1 MSDLKLG
8 VNIDHVATIRQAR
21 YRLEK
26 QAEPDVLFC
35 ANEAIRGGADSI
47 TAHLREDRR
56 HIQDHDILILKENL
70 NVPLNLEMANVQEI
84 VDFAIEIQPKFV
96 CLVPEKRK
104 ELTTEGG
111 INAVSHEA
119 DLAKTI
125 KKLKD
130 AGILVSLFIDPNLD
144 QIRSS
149 VNCGANM
156 VELHTGTYANAI
168 NDETINVELK
178 RLVLASEMAHEKG
191 IQVNA
196 GHGITTSNLEDLL
209 VVPNLSE
216 LNVGHHLIARSLQF
230 GLRDTVSKF
239 KEQMQR
245 YAQKYVHN

>member
-8 VNIDHVATIRQAR
+8 VNIDHVATIREAR

-26 QAEPDVLFC
+26 QAEPNVLFC

-56 HIQDHDILILKENL
+56 HIQDHDIVTLKENL

-84 VDFAIEIQPKFV
+84 VDFAIEIKPKFI
-96 CLVPEKRK
+96 CLVPEKRN

-111 INAVSHEA
+111 INAVSHEK

-125 KKLKD
+125 KRLKD
-130 AGILVSLFIDPNLD
+130 EGIMVSLFIDPDLD

-156 VELHTGTYANAI
+156 VELHTGTYANALNNEAMDI
-168 NDETINVELK
+168 EIQ
-178 RLVLASEMAHEKG
+178 RLVLASEMAHEEG
-191 IQVNA
+191 LQVNA
-196 GHGITTSNLEDLL
+196 GHGITSANLEGLFE
-209 VVPNLSE
+209 VPFLSE
-216 LNVGHHLIARSLQF
+216 LNVGHHLIARALAI

-239 KEQMQR
+239 KEQMLK
-245 YAQKYVHN
+245 YANN

>member
-56 HIQDHDILILKENL
+56 HIQDHDIVTLKENL

-84 VDFAIEIQPKFV
+84 VDFAIEIKPKFI
-96 CLVPEKRK
+96 CLVPEKRI

-111 INAVSHEA
+111 INAVLNEG
-119 DLAKTI
+119 DLTKTI
-125 KKLKD
+125 RKLKD
-130 AGILVSLFIDPNLD
+130 AGIMVSLFVDPDLD

-156 VELHTGTYANAI
+156 VELHTGNYANAVK
-168 NDETINVELK
+168 DEAIDIELQ
-178 RLVLASEMAHEKG
+178 RLVLASEAAHAEG
-191 IQVNA
+191 LQVNA
-196 GHGITTSNLEDLL
+196 GHGITASNLEGLF
-209 VVPNLSE
+209 VVPFLSE
-216 LNVGHHLIARSLQF
+216 LNVGHHLIARAIQF
-230 GLRDTVSKF
+230 GLRETVSKF
-239 KEQMQR
+239 KEKMLR
-245 YAQKYVHN
+245 YDNN

>member
-35 ANEAIRGGADSI
+35 ANEAILGGADSI

-56 HIQDHDILILKENL
+56 HIQDHDIVTLKENL

-84 VDFAIEIQPKFV
+84 VDFAIEIKPKFI
-96 CLVPEKRK
+96 CLVPEKRI

-111 INAVSHEA
+111 INAVLNEG
-119 DLAKTI
+119 DLTKTI
-125 KKLKD
+125 RKLKD
-130 AGILVSLFIDPNLD
+130 AGIMVSLFVDPDLD

-156 VELHTGTYANAI
+156 VELHTGNYANAV
-168 NDETINVELK
+168 NDEAIDIELQ
-178 RLVLASEMAHEKG
+178 RLVLASEAAHAEG
-191 IQVNA
+191 LQVNA
-196 GHGITTSNLEDLL
+196 GHGITASNLEGLF
-209 VVPNLSE
+209 VVPFLSE
-216 LNVGHHLIARSLQF
+216 LNVGHHLIARAIQF
-230 GLRDTVSKF
+230 GLRETVSKF
-239 KEQMQR
+239 KEKMLR
-245 YAQKYVHN
+245 YDNN

>member
-56 HIQDHDILILKENL
+56 HIQDHDIVTFKENL

-84 VDFAIEIQPKFV
+84 VDFAIEIKPKFI
-96 CLVPEKRK
+96 CLVPEKRI

-111 INAVSHEA
+111 INAVLNEG
-119 DLAKTI
+119 DLTKTI
-125 KKLKD
+125 RKLKD
-130 AGILVSLFIDPNLD
+130 AGIMVSLFVDPDLD

-156 VELHTGTYANAI
+156 VELHTGNYANAV
-168 NDETINVELK
+168 NDEAIDIELQ
-178 RLVLASEMAHEKG
+178 RLVLASEAAHAEG
-191 IQVNA
+191 LQVNA
-196 GHGITTSNLEDLL
+196 GHGITASNLEGLF
-209 VVPNLSE
+209 VVPFLSE
-216 LNVGHHLIARSLQF
+216 LNVGHHLIASAIQF
-230 GLRDTVSKF
+230 GLRETVSKF
-239 KEQMQR
+239 KEKMLR
-245 YAQKYVHN
+245 YDNN

>member
-1 MSDLKLG
+1 MSNLKLG

-56 HIQDHDILILKENL
+56 HIQDHDIVTLKENL

-84 VDFAIEIQPKFV
+84 VDFAIEIKPKFI
-96 CLVPEKRK
+96 CLVPEKRI

-111 INAVSHEA
+111 INAVLNEG
-119 DLAKTI
+119 DLTKTI
-125 KKLKD
+125 RKLKD
-130 AGILVSLFIDPNLD
+130 AGIMVSLFVDPDLD

-156 VELHTGTYANAI
+156 VELHTGNYANAV
-168 NDETINVELK
+168 NDEAIDIELQ
-178 RLVLASEMAHEKG
+178 RLVLASEAAHAEG
-191 IQVNA
+191 LQVNA
-196 GHGITTSNLEDLL
+196 GHGITASNLEGLF
-209 VVPNLSE
+209 VVPFLSE
-216 LNVGHHLIARSLQF
+216 LNVGHHLIARAIQF
-230 GLRDTVSKF
+230 GLRETVSKF
-239 KEQMQR
+239 KEKMLR
-245 YAQKYVHN
+245 YDNN

>member
-56 HIQDHDILILKENL
+56 HIQDHDIVTLKENL

-84 VDFAIEIQPKFV
+84 VDFAIEIKPKFI
-96 CLVPEKRK
+96 CLVPEKRI

-111 INAVSHEA
+111 INAVLNEG
-119 DLAKTI
+119 DLTKTI
-125 KKLKD
+125 RKLKD
-130 AGILVSLFIDPNLD
+130 AGIMVSLFVDPDLD

-156 VELHTGTYANAI
+156 VELHTGNYANAV
-168 NDETINVELK
+168 NDEAIDIELQ
-178 RLVLASEMAHEKG
+178 RLVLASEAAHAAG
-191 IQVNA
+191 LQVNA
-196 GHGITTSNLEDLL
+196 GHGITASNLEGLF
-209 VVPNLSE
+209 VVPFLSE
-216 LNVGHHLIARSLQF
+216 LNVGHHLIARAIQF
-230 GLRDTVSKF
+230 GLRETVSKF
-239 KEQMQR
+239 KEKMLR
-245 YAQKYVHN
+245 YDNN

>member
-1 MSDLKLG
+1 MSNLKLG

-56 HIQDHDILILKENL
+56 HIQDHDIVTLKENL

-84 VDFAIEIQPKFV
+84 VDFAIEIKPKFI
-96 CLVPEKRK
+96 CLVPEKRI

-111 INAVSHEA
+111 INAVLNEG
-119 DLAKTI
+119 DLTKTI
-125 KKLKD
+125 RKLKD
-130 AGILVSLFIDPNLD
+130 AGIMVSLFVDPDLD

-156 VELHTGTYANAI
+156 VELHTGNYANAV
-168 NDETINVELK
+168 NDEAFDIELQ
-178 RLVLASEMAHEKG
+178 RLVLASEAAHAEG
-191 IQVNA
+191 LQVNA
-196 GHGITTSNLEDLL
+196 GHGITASNLEGLF
-209 VVPNLSE
+209 VVPFLSE
-216 LNVGHHLIARSLQF
+216 LNVGHHLIARAIQF
-230 GLRDTVSKF
+230 GLRETVSKF
-239 KEQMQR
+239 KEKMLR
-245 YAQKYVHN
+245 YDNN

>member
-8 VNIDHVATIRQAR
+8 VNIDHVATIREAR

-26 QAEPDVLFC
+26 QAEPNVLFC

-56 HIQDHDILILKENL
+56 HIQDHDIVTLKENL

-84 VDFAIEIQPKFV
+84 VDFAIEIKPKFI
-96 CLVPEKRK
+96 CLVPEKRN

-111 INAVSHEA
+111 INAVSHEK

-125 KKLKD
+125 KRLKD
-130 AGILVSLFIDPNLD
+130 EGIMVSLFIDPDLD

-156 VELHTGTYANAI
+156 VELHTGTYANALNNEAMDI
-168 NDETINVELK
+168 EIQ
-178 RLVLASEMAHEKG
+178 RLVLASEMAHEEG
-191 IQVNA
+191 LQVNA
-196 GHGITTSNLEDLL
+196 GHGITSANLEGLFE
-209 VVPNLSE
+209 VPFLSE
-216 LNVGHHLIARSLQF
+216 LNVGHHLIARALEF
-230 GLRDTVSKF
+230 GLRKTVSKF
-239 KEQMQR
+239 KEQMLK
-245 YAQKYVHN
+245 YANN

>member
-8 VNIDHVATIRQAR
+8 VNIDHVATIREAR

-26 QAEPDVLFC
+26 QAEPNVLFC

-56 HIQDHDILILKENL
+56 HIQDHDIVTLKENL

-84 VDFAIEIQPKFV
+84 VDFAIEIKPKFI
-96 CLVPEKRK
+96 CLVPEKRN

-111 INAVSHEA
+111 INAVSHEK

-125 KKLKD
+125 KRLKD
-130 AGILVSLFIDPNLD
+130 EGIMVSLFIDPDLD

-156 VELHTGTYANAI
+156 VELHTGTYANALNNEAMDI
-168 NDETINVELK
+168 EIQ
-178 RLVLASEMAHEKG
+178 RLVLASEMAHEEG
-191 IQVNA
+191 LQVNA
-196 GHGITTSNLEDLL
+196 GHGITSANLEGLFE
-209 VVPNLSE
+209 VPFLSE
-216 LNVGHHLIARSLQF
+216 LNVGHHLIARALVI
-230 GLRDTVSKF
+230 GLRETVLKF
-239 KEQMQR
+239 KEKMLK
-245 YAQKYVHN
+245 YANN

>member
-8 VNIDHVATIRQAR
+8 VNIDHVATIREAR

-26 QAEPDVLFC
+26 QAEPNVLFC

-56 HIQDHDILILKENL
+56 HIQDHDIVTLKENL

-84 VDFAIEIQPKFV
+84 VDFAIEIKPKFI
-96 CLVPEKRK
+96 CLVPEKRN

-111 INAVSHEA
+111 INAVSHEK

-125 KKLKD
+125 KRLKD
-130 AGILVSLFIDPNLD
+130 EGIMVSLFIDPDLD

-156 VELHTGTYANAI
+156 VELHTGTYANALNNEAMDNEI
-168 NDETINVELK
+168 Q
-178 RLVLASEMAHEKG
+178 RLVLASEMAHEEG
-191 IQVNA
+191 LQVNA
-196 GHGITTSNLEDLL
+196 GHGITSANLEGLFE
-209 VVPNLSE
+209 VPFLSE
-216 LNVGHHLIARSLQF
+216 LNVGHHLIARALAI

-239 KEQMQR
+239 KEQML
-245 YAQKYVHN
+245 KYTNN

>member
-1 MSDLKLG
+1 MSNLKLG

-56 HIQDHDILILKENL
+56 HIQDHDIVTLKENL

-84 VDFAIEIQPKFV
+84 VDFAIEIKPKFI
-96 CLVPEKRK
+96 CLVPEKRI

-111 INAVSHEA
+111 INAVLNEG
-119 DLAKTI
+119 DLTKTI
-125 KKLKD
+125 RKLKD
-130 AGILVSLFIDPNLD
+130 AGIMVSLFVDPDLD

-156 VELHTGTYANAI
+156 VELHTGNYANAVK
-168 NDETINVELK
+168 DEAIDIELQ
-178 RLVLASEMAHEKG
+178 RLVLASEAAHAEG
-191 IQVNA
+191 LQVNA
-196 GHGITTSNLEDLL
+196 GHGITASNLEGLF
-209 VVPNLSE
+209 VVPFLSE
-216 LNVGHHLIARSLQF
+216 LNVGHHLIARAIQF
-230 GLRDTVSKF
+230 GLRETVSKF
-239 KEQMQR
+239 KEKMLR
-245 YAQKYVHN
+245 YDNN

>member
-8 VNIDHVATIRQAR
+8 VNIDHVATIREAR

-35 ANEAIRGGADSI
+35 ANEAIRAGADSI

-56 HIQDHDILILKENL
+56 HIQDHDILTLKENL

-84 VDFAIEIQPKFV
+84 VDFAIEIKPKFI
-96 CLVPEKRK
+96 CLVPEKRN

-119 DLAKTI
+119 DLGKTI

-130 AGILVSLFIDPNLD
+130 AGIMVSLFIDPDLD

-156 VELHTGTYANAI
+156 VELHTGTYANALNNEAMDI
-168 NDETINVELK
+168 EIQ
-178 RLVLASEMAHEKG
+178 RLVLASEMAHEEG
-191 IQVNA
+191 LQVNA
-196 GHGITTSNLEDLL
+196 GHGITSANLEGLFE
-209 VVPNLSE
+209 VPFLSE
-216 LNVGHHLIARSLQF
+216 LNVGHHLIARALAI

-239 KEQMQR
+239 KEQML
-245 YAQKYVHN
+245 KYTNN

>member
-56 HIQDHDILILKENL
+56 HIQDHDIVTLKENL

-84 VDFAIEIQPKFV
+84 VDFAIEIKPKFI
-96 CLVPEKRK
+96 CLVPEKRI

-111 INAVSHEA
+111 INAVLNEG
-119 DLAKTI
+119 DLTKTI
-125 KKLKD
+125 RKLKD
-130 AGILVSLFIDPNLD
+130 AGIMVSLFVDPDLD

-156 VELHTGTYANAI
+156 VELHTGNYANAV
-168 NDETINVELK
+168 NDEAIDIELQ
-178 RLVLASEMAHEKG
+178 RLVLASEAAHAEG
-191 IQVNA
+191 LQVNA
-196 GHGITTSNLEDLL
+196 GHGITASNLEGLF
-209 VVPNLSE
+209 VVPFLSE
-216 LNVGHHLIARSLQF
+216 LNVGHHLIARAIQF
-230 GLRDTVSKF
+230 GLRETVSKF
-239 KEQMQR
+239 KEKMLR
-245 YAQKYVHN
+245 YDNN

>member
-56 HIQDHDILILKENL
+56 HIQDHDIVTLKENL

-84 VDFAIEIQPKFV
+84 VDFAIEIKPKFI
-96 CLVPEKRK
+96 CLVPEKRI

-111 INAVSHEA
+111 INAVLNEG
-119 DLAKTI
+119 DLTKTI
-125 KKLKD
+125 RKLKD
-130 AGILVSLFIDPNLD
+130 AGIMVSLFVDPDLD

-156 VELHTGTYANAI
+156 VELHTGNYANAV
-168 NDETINVELK
+168 NDEAIVIELQ
-178 RLVLASEMAHEKG
+178 RLVLASEAAHAEG
-191 IQVNA
+191 LQVNA
-196 GHGITTSNLEDLL
+196 GHGITASNLEGLF
-209 VVPNLSE
+209 VVPFLSE
-216 LNVGHHLIARSLQF
+216 LNVGHHLIARAIQF
-230 GLRDTVSKF
+230 GLRETVSKF
-239 KEQMQR
+239 KEKMLR
-245 YAQKYVHN
+245 YDNN

>member
-8 VNIDHVATIRQAR
+8 VNIDHVATIREAR

-26 QAEPDVLFC
+26 QAEPNVLFC

-56 HIQDHDILILKENL
+56 HIQDHDIVTLKENL

-84 VDFAIEIQPKFV
+84 VDFAIEIKPKFI
-96 CLVPEKRK
+96 CLVPEKRN

-111 INAVSHEA
+111 INAVSHET
-119 DLAKTI
+119 DLGKTI

-130 AGILVSLFIDPNLD
+130 AGIMVSLFIDPDLD

-156 VELHTGTYANAI
+156 VELHTGTYANALNNEAMDI
-168 NDETINVELK
+168 EIQ
-178 RLVLASEMAHEKG
+178 RLVLASEMAHEEG
-191 IQVNA
+191 LQVNA
-196 GHGITTSNLEDLL
+196 GHGITSANLEGLFE
-209 VVPNLSE
+209 VPFLSE
-216 LNVGHHLIARSLQF
+216 LNVGHHLIARALAI

-239 KEQMQR
+239 KEQML
-245 YAQKYVHN
+245 KYTNN